1 MWRQRGARGCELS
14 AILFLRE
21 CLWGRPWNLS
31 RIKENE
37 DMGGWEGQCGENAAG
52 PSTGSLKEDEGLLGS
67 KCRDKELEG
76 ECG

>member
-1 MWRQRGARGCELS
+1 
-14 AILFLRE
+14 
-21 CLWGRPWNLS
+21 
-31 RIKENE
+31 
-37 DMGGWEGQCGENAAG
+37 MGGWEGQCGENAAG